1 MALEQGYFYSQSIQ
15 SQRYNYS
22 DRFSECLAEERCPPN
37 QNLRLWLGY
46 LQILVRM
53 MLQVSNGLG
62 SSLESGP

>member
-53 MLQVSNGLG
+53 ML
-62 SSLESGP
+62 